1 MIEVININI
10 RSCYQNIS
18 TGSLSRVKATL
29 ILQNIVQTPDK
40 HQERSSMMMMMV
52 VTLIAVVFL
61 QELIAGEEEDEGVT
75 ITFVQY

>member
-1 MIEVININI
+1 MIEVINITI

-40 HQERSSMMMMMV
+40 HGERSSMMMMV
-52 VTLIAVVFL
+52 VTLITVVFL